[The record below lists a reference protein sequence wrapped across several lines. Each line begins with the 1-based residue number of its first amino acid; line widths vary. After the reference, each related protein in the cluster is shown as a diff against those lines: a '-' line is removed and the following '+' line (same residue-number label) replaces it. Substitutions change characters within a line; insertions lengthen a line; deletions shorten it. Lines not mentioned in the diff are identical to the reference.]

1 FYAQNIH
8 DNEDWMEKAVK
19 KLSDDVFITIDLDG
33 FDPGIMPS
41 TGTPV
46 PGGLQW
52 YPTLKFLKKVF
63 KEKNVIGFDVV
74 ELAPNPNNVAPD
86 FLAAKLIYKLL
97 GYKFGGGE

>member
-1 FYAQNIH
+1 M
-8 DNEDWMEKAVK
+8 DKAIE
-19 KLSDDVFITIDLDG
+19 KLSDNVLVTIDLDG
-33 FDPGIMPS
+33 FDPSIMPS

-52 YPTLKFLKKVF
+52 YQTLKFFKKLF
-63 KEKNVIGFDVV
+63 KQKNVIGFDVV

-97 GYKFGGGE
+97 SYKFGGGE